1 MSSTATRAIVTG
13 TTKPRVA
20 ARGWRRF
27 EPLLWLGPVL
37 ILLFGIV
44 VYPMFE
50 MLRTAFSE
58 ISRAGLD
65 RGLAGFENFT
75 RLLTHPDL
83 GHVLW
88 QTLMWLVLVVGLTL
102 VVSWPIAL
110 LLHQDFPLRTL
121 VRYAVIVPWA
131 ASLVM
136 TSLIFRWMFHYYYG
150 AINSVLVSTG
160 ITPRP
165 IDWLGS
171 PVMAWIALIAVGVF
185 VSVPFT
191 SYVLLSGLQSIPA
204 EVYEAAKID
213 GAGHLKTWFFITRPM
228 LAGSVLVALA
238 LNIVGV
244 FNSFPIIWLIT
255 QGGPNRATHTTITF
269 MYELAFKN
277 RSIGEAAALSLLN
290 LIVLMLIVVVYLRF
304 QRKNAGGLL

>member
-1 MSSTATRAIVTG
+1 M
-13 TTKPRVA
+13 
-20 ARGWRRF
+20 
-27 EPLLWLGPVL
+27 
-37 ILLFGIV
+37 
-44 VYPMFE
+44 
-50 MLRTAFSE
+50 
-58 ISRAGLD
+58 
-65 RGLAGFENFT
+65 
-75 RLLTHPDL
+75 
-83 GHVLW
+83 LW

-110 LLHQDFPLRTL
+110 LLHQDFPGRTL